1 MHVSGSMIVAMPLLR
16 LLTTAGKWLAL
27 EVVALIGAVTYV
39 LLSNFL
45 PESGGQVLAGMVLL
59 LLVAVVGYRLFR
71 VLRDPVGAARRPPE
85 D

>member
-1 MHVSGSMIVAMPLLR
+1 MIVAMALFR
-16 LLTTAGKWLAL
+16 LLATAAKWLAF
-27 EVVALIGAVTYV
+27 EVVALISVVAYV

-59 LLVAVVGYRLFR
+59 LLAAVIVYRLFR
-71 VLRDPVGAARRPPE
+71 VVRDPVGAARRGPN